1 MNEETIK
8 VFDYIGEKLGIA
20 IDYTQENITPYLTD
34 LWNRYISYEIWFHII
49 NIVIFLSLSIAAIL
63 IFRKYYISS
72 KLVRKNE
79 VDGFFYD
86 IYKKTGY
93 YGSTETE
100 IELTGMG
107 LIVLIIACVLLFFA
121 PIFVVLDLKEL
132 AELIFI
138 PEKYILNELQSVL

>member
-20 IDYTQENITPYLTD
+20 IDYTQENIIPYLTD

-79 VDGFFYD
+79 TDGFFYD
-86 IYKKTGY
+86 TYIKTGY
-93 YGSTETE
+93 YDSTTV

-138 PEKYILNELQSVL
+138 PEKYILNELQSAL

>member
-49 NIVIFLSLSIAAIL
+49 NIVIFLSLSITAIL

-86 IYKKTGY
+86 TYIKTGY
-93 YGSTETE
+93 YNSTTE

-107 LIVLIIACVLLFFA
+107 LIVLVIACVLLFFA

>member
-20 IDYTQENITPYLTD
+20 IDYTQENIQPYLED
-34 LWNRYISYEIWFHII
+34 LWHRYISYEIWFHII

-72 KLVRKNE
+72 KLARKNE

-86 IYKKTGY
+86 TYIKTGY
-93 YGSTETE
+93 YNSTTE

-107 LIVLIIACVLLFFA
+107 LIVLVIACVLLFFA

-138 PEKYILNELQSVL
+138 PEKYILNGLQSAL

>member
-1 MNEETIK
+1 MSEEIIK
-8 VFDYIGEKLGIA
+8 VFDYIGDKLGIA
-20 IDYTQENITPYLTD
+20 IDYTKENITPYLTD
-34 LWNRYISYEIWFHII
+34 LWNRYISYEIWLHII

-72 KLVRKNE
+72 KLVCKNE
-79 VDGFFYD
+79 TDGFFYD
-86 IYKKTGY
+86 TYIKTGY
-93 YGSTETE
+93 YDSTTV

-138 PEKYILNELQSVL
+138 PEKYILNELQSAL

>member
-1 MNEETIK
+1 MSEEIIK
-8 VFDYIGEKLGIA
+8 VFDYIGDKLGIA
-20 IDYTQENITPYLTD
+20 IDYTKENITPYLTD

-79 VDGFFYD
+79 ADGFFYD
-86 IYKKTGY
+86 TYIKTGY
-93 YGSTETE
+93 YNPTTE

-138 PEKYILNELQSVL
+138 PEKYILNELQSTL

>member
-20 IDYTQENITPYLTD
+20 IDYTKENITPYLTD
-34 LWNRYISYEIWFHII
+34 LWNRYISYEIWLHII

-72 KLVRKNE
+72 KLARKNE
-79 VDGFFYD
+79 VDSFFYD
-86 IYKKTGY
+86 TYIKTGY
-93 YGSTETE
+93 YDSTTE

-138 PEKYILNELQSVL
+138 PEKYILNELQSAL